1 MPKVAIIYLLY
12 NGREYLADCFR
23 SLEGVDYPREDA
35 EVIVVDNASND
46 GGVAFL
52 RSEIRP
58 RSGKELPKITILE
71 NKENLGFAEGNNVG
85 MRLALERGFDYVY
98 LLNQDTEVSPEFLRE
113 AVAEAERVKE
123 AGSVQSFI
131 MLGTERVR
139 LNSLGNSIHYLGF
152 GYASGYQMLLSEGE
166 AEIEKRRGKDGLVK
180 LAYSSGAGVL
190 YRCSALREAGLF
202 DSELFLYHE
211 DLDLGW
217 RLRMAG
223 YENILA
229 SRSVIY
235 HKYEFSRSIKKYYW
249 MERNRF
255 IVMLKLYKL
264 PTLIL
269 LLPALILME
278 LGLLAFS
285 ARSGWWKEKWHGY
298 SYFYKKQNLKKL
310 WEARREAQ
318 KKRKKPD
325 CEIAALFTSV
335 IDFQEF
341 TNPILK
347 YVANPLFTLYW
358 FIVRPFIF
366 W

>member
-1 MPKVAIIYLLY
+1 MPKVAIIHLLY
-12 NGREYLADCFR
+12 NGRQYLADCFR
-23 SLEGVDYPREDA
+23 TLEGMDYPRENV
-35 EVIVVDNASND
+35 EIFVVDNASSD
-46 GGVAFL
+46 DGVAFL
-52 RSEIRP
+52 KTEIMP
-58 RSGKELPKITILE
+58 KSGVALPKITIIE

-85 MRLALERGFDYVY
+85 MRVALERGFDFIY
-98 LLNQDTEVSPEFLRE
+98 LLNQDTEVDPEFLSQ
-113 AVAEAERVKE
+113 AVGEAERRSK

-139 LNSLGNSIHYLGF
+139 LNSLGNAIHYLGF
-152 GYASGYQMLLSEGE
+152 GYARGYQMLLSEGE
-166 AEIEKRRGKDGLVK
+166 AEAERLRAGNPAIQI
-180 LAYSSGAGVL
+180 AYSSGAGVL
-190 YRCSALREAGLF
+190 YRISALRETGLF

-217 RLRMAG
+217 RLRMLG

-229 SRSVIY
+229 PRSVIY

-255 IVMLKLYKL
+255 IVLFKLYKL

-269 LLPALILME
+269 LAPALILME

-285 ARSGWWKEKWHGY
+285 AHSGWWKEKWHGY
-298 SYFYKKQNLKKL
+298 AYFHKRKNLKKL
-310 WEARREAQ
+310 WIARREAQ
-318 KKRKKPD
+318 RIRKKPD
-325 CEIAALFTSV
+325 CEMISLFTSI

-341 TNPILK
+341 KNPVLK
-347 YVANPLFTLYW
+347 YFANPLFTLYW
-358 FIVRPFIF
+358 FVVRPFIF

>member
-12 NGREYLADCFR
+12 NGRQYLADCFR
-23 SLEGVDYPREDA
+23 SLEGMDYPREDA
-35 EVIVVDNASND
+35 AIIVVDNASTDD
-46 GGVAFL
+46 GLAFL
-52 RSEIRP
+52 KTEIM
-58 RSGKELPKITILE
+58 PKAGTTIPKVTIIE

-85 MRLALERGFDYVY
+85 MRAALERDFDYVY
-98 LLNQDTEVSPEFLRE
+98 LLNQDTEVSPEFLSQ
-113 AVAEAERVKE
+113 AVSEAERVKS

-139 LNSLGNSIHYLGF
+139 LNSLGNAIHYLGF

-166 AEIEKRRGKDGLVK
+166 AEIEKRRSKDGSVK

-190 YRCSALREAGLF
+190 YRCSALQEAGLF

-217 RLRMAG
+217 RLRLLG
-223 YENILA
+223 YENVLA
-229 SRSVIY
+229 PRSIIY
-235 HKYEFSRSIKKYYW
+235 HKYEFSRSIRKYYW

-255 IVMLKLYKL
+255 IVLFKLYKL
-264 PTLIL
+264 PTLIIL
-269 LLPALILME
+269 APALILME

-285 ARSGWWKEKWHGY
+285 AHSGWWKEKWHGY
-298 SYFYKKQNLKKL
+298 SYFHKGGNLKKL
-310 WEARREAQ
+310 WAARREAQ
-318 KKRKKPD
+318 KQRKKPD
-325 CEIAALFTSV
+325 CEIMSLFTSV

-341 TNPILK
+341 KNPILK

-358 FIVRPFIF
+358 LIVRPFIF

>member
-1 MPKVAIIYLLY
+1 MSKVAIIYLLY
-12 NGREYLADCFR
+12 NGRQYIADCFR
-23 SLEGVDYPREDA
+23 SLQGMEYPKEDA
-35 EVIVVDNASND
+35 KIIVVDNGSSDD
-46 GGVAFL
+46 GLVFL
-52 RSEIRP
+52 RSEILP
-58 RSGKELPKITILE
+58 KSDKEFPKITIIE

-85 MRLALERGFDYVY
+85 MRLALEQEFDYVY
-98 LLNQDTEVSPEFLRE
+98 LLNQDTEVDPKFLSE
-113 AVAEAERVKE
+113 AVSEAEKYNQ
-123 AGSVQSFI
+123 AGSVQSFL

-139 LNSLGNSIHYLGF
+139 LNSLGNAIHYLGF
-152 GYASGYQMLLSEGE
+152 GYARGYQMLLSEGE
-166 AEIEKRRGKDGLVK
+166 AEIERRRSKDGSVK
-180 LAYSSGAGVL
+180 LAYASGAGVL

-217 RLRMAG
+217 RLRLSS

-229 SRSVIY
+229 SQSIIY

-255 IVMLKLYKL
+255 IVLFKLYKL
-264 PTLIL
+264 PTLLL
-269 LLPALILME
+269 LLPALIVME

-285 ARSGWWKEKWHGY
+285 VHSGWWKEKWHGY
-298 SYFYKKQNLKKL
+298 AYFYKKQNLKKL

-325 CEIAALFTSV
+325 CEMVALFTSV

-347 YVANPLFTLYW
+347 YLVNPLLTLYW
-358 FIVRPFIF
+358 LIVRPFIF